1 MYLEHFG
8 LSETP
13 FRITPH
19 TEFFFSGANRGAT
32 LDALIYAVINDEGIV
47 KVSGEVG
54 SGKTM
59 LCRVLME
66 RLPPQVDMVY
76 LANPSLSRDDIL
88 FSIAT
93 DLELPV
99 PENTRTSAIIR
110 LLQTKLIELH
120 GQGRQVVVLIDEA
133 HAMPVETLE
142 EVRLLSNL
150 ETSQHK
156 LLQLVMFGQPELDDI
171 LSRSDMRQLKERI
184 TQNFSLEPLHRDDIA
199 EYLDFRMRTAGYRGP
214 EVFSPAAVKLI
225 ASASQGLTRR
235 VNILAEKSLL
245 AAFAEG
251 THLITPKEV
260 GAAIRD
266 SQYDDPRVLHRKLL
280 IAAGV
285 IAAVV
290 VGVLI
295 IGAMQP
301 NAKIADQPSAAAPT
315 SAATSTVIEVPAT
328 PVVAPV
334 TATPPPVS
342 VNNGV
347 AAAPI
352 AVPPRLTFTPPP
364 PTSGHVTPASTAPAR
379 ESIEQAVAQLGAMA
393 QERVRETQQWIQA
406 TDGNRWFIQLV
417 ATNTSRL
424 EYAQQ
429 FLARADRLLQPQQ
442 ARLYVADLGKEL
454 RIGIIYGDFP
464 NWQAANR
471 AVEQLPPELR
481 TNSPFPRQVLW
492 IK

>member
-8 LSETP
+8 LSEIP

-32 LDALIYAVINDEGIV
+32 LDALIYAVIHDEGIV

-66 RLPPQVDMVY
+66 RLPPHVDMVY

-110 LLQTKLIELH
+110 ILQTKLIELH

-184 TQNFSLEPLHRDDIA
+184 TQNFSLEPLRRDDIA

-214 EVFSPAAVKLI
+214 EVFSDAAVKLI
-225 ASASQGLTRR
+225 AGASQGLTRR
-235 VNILAEKSLL
+235 INILAEKSLL

-251 THLITPKEV
+251 AHQITPKEV

-266 SQYDDPRVLHRKLL
+266 SQYSDPRTMRRNLL
-280 IAAGV
+280 IAAGA
-285 IAAVV
+285 IAAAIV
-290 VGVLI
+290 VGLV
-295 IGAMQP
+295 IGFMQP
-301 NAKIADQPSAAAPT
+301 GAKTAELAR
-315 SAATSTVIEVPAT
+315 PAT
-328 PVVAPV
+328 PAVAVAQPGPPAV
-334 TATPPPVS
+334 PEAPTAP
-342 VNNGV
+342 V
-347 AAAPI
+347 AAAPVENGAAALQG
-352 AVPPRLTFTPPP
+352 AVPPRLTFTP
-364 PTSGHVTPASTAPAR
+364 AAPATTP
-379 ESIEQAVAQLGAMA
+379 SVSVEQAIAQLNATA
-393 QERVRETQQWIQA
+393 QERLRETQTWLQA

-417 ATNTSRL
+417 ATNTSQI
-424 EYAQQ
+424 EYAQN
-429 FLARADRLLQPQQ
+429 FLARADRLLQPER

-464 NWQAANR
+464 NWPAANR
-471 AVEQLPPELR
+471 AVEQLPSELR
-481 TNSPFPRQVLW
+481 GNSPFPRQVLW